1 MVLGSDQS
9 FRGPRMSTATAL
21 NTAPSMSRDGT
32 SDHRGSWIPTW
43 GMITTRFM
51 ELRRRRGLMIAI
63 VAVIIGLPMIFLV
76 IRLVAHAVDPKS
88 YAPAGG
94 YDIFTSLTAGV
105 MYIFGFI
112 MAATLGCTAGSID
125 LTDGMFRHLV
135 VTGRSRVALY
145 FARIPAGLAIITSVV
160 AVGFAMVCIICCL
173 AAPRTLQYDG
183 VNVPSGLSSSQ
194 FDSYAAG
201 HVGLVLCNFNYD
213 ARIAVP
219 CMYDRATR
227 LGTITSPK
235 NAPPGVTLPSKQ
247 KLQSDAIVV
256 AKQNFYAYSQEFLS
270 PSTGLM
276 IRTGLWL
283 ELEAAIGLIVGLG
296 LGSLLGQRT
305 VSVIMMLVYEVI
317 LTPLLSRAHIAHL
330 IDVQRGGIV
339 GLATAHLEPAALPS
353 VFGGGGGGPQS
364 ASSSML
370 IPETRVLAVCVI
382 VAWIVV
388 WTAIGA
394 RRMAT
399 RDA

>member
-1 MVLGSDQS
+1 MT
-9 FRGPRMSTATAL
+9 STTDTAP
-21 NTAPSMSRDGT
+21 PSMSLDGQ

-43 GMITTRFM
+43 GMISTRLM

-63 VAVIIGLPMIFLV
+63 VVVVIGIPALFLV
-76 IRLVAHAVDPKS
+76 IRLIAHAVAPKS

-145 FARIPAGLAIITSVV
+145 FARIPAGLAIITSIV
-160 AVGFAMVCIICCL
+160 AVGFAMVCVICCL
-173 AAPRTLQYDG
+173 AAPRTLNYDG
-183 VNVPSGLSSSQ
+183 TDIPAGMSSSAL
-194 FDSYAAG
+194 DTYAAN
-201 HVGLVLCNFNYD
+201 HVGLVICNFNYD
-213 ARIAVP
+213 LRINVP
-219 CMYDRATR
+219 CQYDPGTHQGK
-227 LGTITSPK
+227 LGVGK
-235 NAPPGVTLPSKQ
+235 NNVPPGFTMPSAQ
-247 KLQSDAIVV
+247 KLKSDAIAI
-256 AKQNFYAYSQEFLS
+256 AKQNYYAYSQEFLS

-276 IRTGLWL
+276 VRTGLWL
-283 ELEAAIGLIVGLG
+283 ELEAAIGFLVGLG

-305 VSVIMMLVYEVI
+305 VAVIMMLVYEVI

-330 IDVQRGGIV
+330 MILQRVAIV
-339 GLATAHLEPAALPS
+339 GLATAHLEPSALPQ

-364 ASSSML
+364 ANASQL
-370 IPETRVLAVCVI
+370 IPETRVVAVCVI
-382 VAWIVV
+382 VGWIIV
-388 WTAIGA
+388 WTAVGA